1 MKAKT
6 QPQVA
11 TLYVGVDIAKDDFAA
26 ATAWAGQTRYL
37 GKTKNTAVDC
47 QAFASHIAARQQAC
61 GAEQVHLVVEPTG
74 GFEAELVARAYRC
87 GWLVT
92 VVNLQQTSRWAKGQG
107 KRVKTDRQ
115 DARMLA
121 EYGADEHPA
130 PQQEL
135 PEEIAE
141 LDSLLG
147 RKLDLEKLLQSERN
161 RYGRLNRHTAPAVR
175 KSLEQVIAA
184 LKQELETIEAA
195 IRQLRHAQP
204 TIQQQLAFL
213 LSVPGI
219 GEKIGPL
226 LLVHL
231 YRFWARTNGHGTAKQ
246 LVAYLGLDPVPYESG
261 SSVRR
266 RATISRQGNTLL
278 RSKLFLGALGGVS
291 GKNQLKLFY
300 QSLLARNK
308 PKKVALVACARKA
321 LTWAWAVFVHNTYFD
336 SALAAKA

>member
-1 MKAKT
+1 MKAKK

-11 TLYVGVDIAKDDFAA
+11 PLYVGVDIAKDDFAA
-26 ATAWAGQTRYL
+26 AMAWAGQSKYL
-37 GKTKNTAVDC
+37 GKEKNTEAGC
-47 QAFASHIAARQQAC
+47 EAFISRIAARQQAC
-61 GAEQVHLVVEPTG
+61 GAAQVQLVVEPTG
-74 GFEAELVARAYRC
+74 GLEAELVARAYRC

-92 VVNLQQTSRWAKGQG
+92 VVNLGVVRKWAQGQG
-107 KRVKTDRQ
+107 RRAKTDRQ

-121 EYGADEHPA
+121 EYGADQHPE

-175 KSLEQVIAA
+175 QSLEQVIAA
-184 LKQELETIEAA
+184 LEQELKTIEAA
-195 IRQLRHAQP
+195 IKQLQHAHP
-204 TIQQQLAFL
+204 TIKQQLAFL

-219 GEKIGPL
+219 GDKNGPL

-231 YRFWARTNGHGTAKQ
+231 HRFWARTNGRGTAKQ

-261 SSVRR
+261 TSVRR
-266 RATISRQGNTLL
+266 RATISKQGNSLL
-278 RSKLFLGALGGVS
+278 RAKLFLGALGGVS
-291 GKNQLKLFY
+291 GKNQLNLFY

-308 PKKVALVACARKA
+308 PKKVALIACARKA
-321 LTWAWAVFVHNTYFD
+321 LTWAWAVFAHNTYFD

>member
-1 MKAKT
+1 MKAKA
-6 QPQVA
+6 QVQVA

-26 ATAWAGQTRYL
+26 ATVWAEQTKYL
-37 GKTKNTAVDC
+37 GKEKNTAAGC
-47 QAFASHIAARQQAC
+47 EAFTSRIAERQQAC
-61 GAEQVHLVVEPTG
+61 GAAQVHLVVEPTG
-74 GFEAELVARAYRC
+74 GLEAELVARAYRC

-92 VVNLQQTSRWAKGQG
+92 VVNLGVVRKWAQGQG
-107 KRVKTDRQ
+107 RRAKTDRQ

-121 EYGADEHPA
+121 EYGADQHPE

-175 KSLEQVIAA
+175 QSLEQVIAA
-184 LKQELETIEAA
+184 LEQELKTIEAA
-195 IRQLRHAQP
+195 IKQLQHAHP
-204 TIQQQLAFL
+204 TIKQQLAFL

-219 GEKIGPL
+219 GDKNGPL

-231 YRFWARTNGHGTAKQ
+231 HRFWARTNGRGTAKQ

-261 SSVRR
+261 TSVRR
-266 RATISRQGNTLL
+266 RATISKQGNSLL
-278 RSKLFLGALGGVS
+278 RAKLFLGALGGVS
-291 GKNQLKLFY
+291 GKNQLNLFY

-308 PKKVALVACARKA
+308 PKKVALIACARKA
-321 LTWAWAVFVHNTYFD
+321 LTWAWAVFAHNTYFD

>member
-26 ATAWAGQTRYL
+26 ATAWAEQTKYL
-37 GKTKNTAVDC
+37 GKTKNTAAGC
-47 QAFASHIAARQQAC
+47 EAFASRIAAQQQAC
-61 GAEQVHLVVEPTG
+61 GAQQVQLVVEPTG

-92 VVNLQQTSRWAKGQG
+92 VVNLRQTNRWAEGQG

-115 DARMLA
+115 DAMMLA
-121 EYGADEHPA
+121 KYGADEHPE

-161 RYGRLNRHTAPAVR
+161 RYSRLNRHTAPAVR

-184 LKQELETIEAA
+184 LEQELKTIAAA
-195 IRQLRHAQP
+195 IKQLQHAQP
-204 TIQQQLAFL
+204 TISQQLAFL

-219 GEKIGPL
+219 GEAIGPL
-226 LLVHL
+226 LLVQL

-266 RATISRQGNTLL
+266 RATISRQGNSLL
-278 RSKLFLGALGGVS
+278 RSKLFLGALGGVR
-291 GKNQLKLFY
+291 GKNQLNLFY
-300 QSLLARNK
+300 LSLLARNK

-321 LTWAWAVFVHNTYFD
+321 LTWAWAVFAHNTYFD
-336 SALAAKA
+336 SALAARA

>member
-1 MKAKT
+1 MKAKA

-11 TLYVGVDIAKDDFAA
+11 TLYVGVDIAKHDFAA
-26 ATAWAGQTRYL
+26 ATVWAEQTKYL
-37 GKTKNTAVDC
+37 GKAKNTEAGC
-47 QAFASHIAARQQAC
+47 EAFTSRIAERQQAC
-61 GAEQVHLVVEPTG
+61 GAAQVHLVVEPTG
-74 GFEAELVARAYRC
+74 GLEAELVARAYRC

-92 VVNLQQTSRWAKGQG
+92 VVNLVVVRKWAQGQG
-107 KRVKTDRQ
+107 QRAKTDRQ
-115 DARMLA
+115 DALILA
-121 EYGADEHPA
+121 KYGAEQQPE

-175 KSLEQVIAA
+175 RSLEQVIAA
-184 LKQELETIEAA
+184 LQQELKTIEAA
-195 IRQLRHAQP
+195 IKQLQHAQP
-204 TIQQQLAFL
+204 TIKQQLAFL
-213 LSVPGI
+213 RSVPGI

-226 LLVHL
+226 LLVQL
-231 YRFWARTNGHGTAKQ
+231 YRFRARTNGRGTAKQ

-261 SSVRR
+261 TSVRH
-266 RATISRQGNTLL
+266 RATISRQGNPLL

-291 GKNQLKLFY
+291 GKNQLNLFY
-300 QSLLARNK
+300 NSLLARSK

-321 LTWAWAVFVHNTYFD
+321 LTWSWAVFAHNTYFD
-336 SALAAKA
+336 PALAAKA

>member
-1 MKAKT
+1 MKAKA

-11 TLYVGVDIAKDDFAA
+11 TLYVGVDIAKADFAA
-26 ATAWAGQTRYL
+26 ATAWAEQTRYL
-37 GKTKNTAVDC
+37 GKEKNTAAGC
-47 QAFASHIAARQQAC
+47 EAFTSRIAARQQAC
-61 GAEQVHLVVEPTG
+61 GAQQVHLVVEPTG
-74 GFEAELVARAYRC
+74 GLEAELVATAYRC

-92 VVNLQQTSRWAKGQG
+92 VVNLGVVRKWAQGEG
-107 KRVKTDRQ
+107 KRAKTDRQ
-115 DARMLA
+115 DAIILA
-121 EYGADEHPA
+121 EYGAEKQPE

-141 LDSLLG
+141 LDSLLS

-161 RYGRLNRHTAPAVR
+161 RYGRLQRHTAPAVR
-175 KSLEQVIAA
+175 RSLEHVIAA
-184 LKQELETIEAA
+184 LEQELKTIEAA
-195 IRQLRHAQP
+195 IKQLQHAQP
-204 TIQQQLAFL
+204 TIRQQLACL
-213 LSVPGI
+213 RSVPGI

-226 LLVHL
+226 LLVQL
-231 YRFWARTNGHGTAKQ
+231 YRFWARTNGRGTAKQ

-278 RSKLFLGALGGVS
+278 RSKLFFGALGGVS

-300 QSLLARNK
+300 KSLLARSK

-321 LTWAWAVFVHNTYFD
+321 LTWAWAVFAHNTYFD
-336 SALAAKA
+336 PALAAKA